1 MFTKDLTKNPEIE
14 NTPVLRLSNLKRQ
27 GRVSDIEFDISVFN
41 EKFFDAA
48 KCFVVVFCIS
58 ASYLTLKK
66 KKNTLQNARF
76 SAFTVSQLLREF
88 HHSRFILTCSY
99 VLRCAL
105 LLHTILSVK

>member
-1 MFTKDLTKNPEIE
+1 MSISLELWQFLFTKDLTKNPEIE

-66 KKNTLQNARF
+66 KKKNTLQNARF

-88 HHSRFILTCSY
+88 QQG
-99 VLRCAL
+99 
-105 LLHTILSVK
+105 K

>member
-1 MFTKDLTKNPEIE
+1 MTIFVYKGFDQESGNRKY
-14 NTPVLRLSNLKRQ
+14 PVSRLSNLKRQ

-58 ASYLTLKK
+58 ASYLTLQKK
-66 KKNTLQNARF
+66 KKTLQNARF

-88 HHSRFILTCSY
+88 Q
-99 VLRCAL
+99 
-105 LLHTILSVK
+105 

>member
-1 MFTKDLTKNPEIE
+1 MSISLELWQFLFTKDLTKNPEIE

-58 ASYLTLKK
+58 ASYLTLQKK
-66 KKNTLQNARF
+66 KKTLQNARF

-88 HHSRFILTCSY
+88 PQG
-99 VLRCAL
+99 
-105 LLHTILSVK
+105 K

>member
-1 MFTKDLTKNPEIE
+1 MSISLELWQFLFTKDLTKNPEIE
-14 NTPVLRLSNLKRQ
+14 NTPGLRLSNLKRQ

-58 ASYLTLKK
+58 ASYFTLQKK
-66 KKNTLQNARF
+66 KKTLQNARF

-88 HHSRFILTCSY
+88 QQG
-99 VLRCAL
+99 
-105 LLHTILSVK
+105 K

>member
-1 MFTKDLTKNPEIE
+1 MSISLELWQFLFTKDLTKNPEIE
-14 NTPVLRLSNLKRQ
+14 NTPGLRLSNLKRQ

-58 ASYLTLKK
+58 ASYLTLQKK
-66 KKNTLQNARF
+66 KKTLQNARF

-88 HHSRFILTCSY
+88 QQG
-99 VLRCAL
+99 
-105 LLHTILSVK
+105 K

>member
-1 MFTKDLTKNPEIE
+1 MSISLELWQFLFTKDLTKNPEIE

-66 KKNTLQNARF
+66 KKKKKIRCKMLGF
-76 SAFTVSQLLREF
+76 QLLM
-88 HHSRFILTCSY
+88 SLSY
-99 VLRCAL
+99 
-105 LLHTILSVK
+105 